1 MAVTSTIDE
10 LVNDVRVVDVPTERA
25 KLQRL
30 MNFYAVA
37 VVWLAPDA
45 DDEAHNMALRQAV
58 GYAFDAPAAPAGARF
73 ANVLRF
79 SGAAS
84 TLLPWRQHGGGG
96 DGAASAPASA
106 GGNAVV
112 GLSIVAGNIV
122 LLFGDGSTQDVAL
135 PPSIGGLS
143 VTNVMRNGDNLD
155 ITYSDGSVVS
165 IPIPASGGNL
175 QWPGL

>member
-1 MAVTSTIDE
+1 MAITSTIDE
-10 LVNDVRVVDVPTERA
+10 LINDVRVVDVPTERA

-37 VVWLAPDA
+37 VVRLAPDA

-58 GYAFDAPAAPAGARF
+58 GYAFDAPAAAAGARF

-96 DGAASAPASA
+96 DGAASSPATA
-106 GGNAVV
+106 GGNAIVNLEIV
-112 GLSIVAGNIV
+112 GGDIIVSR
-122 LLFGDGSTQDVAL
+122 GDGSTENIPL
-135 PPSIGGLS
+135 PAAVGGLT
-143 VTNVMRNGDNLD
+143 VVNVMRTNDLVTV
-155 ITYSDGSVVS
+155 TYSDGTTATFSL
-165 IPIPASGGNL
+165 ATGL